1 MGTDKAFVNKGD
13 GDGLG
18 HTAKLSG
25 FGTNTA
31 FMNKGDGKD
40 QSTKGRIEMLSGIS
54 CAVLKRFLSYPL
66 TALGPPNV
74 SCTHRHP
81 WIRSRAPCCLSGAEE
96 GLRGIHYPP

>member
-1 MGTDKAFVNKGD
+1 MKKKGGKGIVVLPDAGEMGTDKAFVNKGD

-40 QSTKGRIEMLSGIS
+40 QSTKGRIEMLAGIS
-54 CAVLKRFLSYPL
+54 CAVRKRFLSYPL
-66 TALGPPNV
+66 TALGP
-74 SCTHRHP
+74 T
-81 WIRSRAPCCLSGAEE
+81 A
-96 GLRGIHYPP
+96 